1 MKTPRLLQALLL
13 QQLCAA
19 KCVWSSWKNA
29 MSCDENTD
37 GLSHHNK
44 QRNNKNKPTVVDD
57 NEASKSATEN
67 DNRSKASFHHQRDSY
82 IQHLPSSVSKTEDT
96 SLSYYLEH
104 SIPPLYNDDNDELS
118 AAISRGRTTTH
129 SISKSNNTSKTN
141 SSDNIANT
149 NLHDNHHQRH
159 HVEVVFSVATYS
171 SLETAMAIAAN
182 IRLFNQNQSFV
193 TVMHAD
199 FAKEKLAPIQAELEA
214 ERTFLNPI
222 RFEMSK
228 GGLRIMRAH
237 FANFV

>member
-19 KCVWSSWKNA
+19 KCVWSNWKNS

-37 GLSHHNK
+37 GLSHHHK
-44 QRNNKNKPTVVDD
+44 QRNNKNKPLVDD
-57 NEASKSATEN
+57 NEESKSTTEN
-67 DNRSKASFHHQRDSY
+67 DNRSKASVHHQRDSY

-104 SIPPLYNDDNDELS
+104 SILPLYNDDNDELS

-129 SISKSNNTSKTN
+129 SISKPNNTSKTN
-141 SSDNIANT
+141 SSDNIA

-171 SLETAMAIAAN
+171 SLETAVAIAAN

-199 FAKEKLAPIQAELEA
+199 FLKEKLAPIQAELEA